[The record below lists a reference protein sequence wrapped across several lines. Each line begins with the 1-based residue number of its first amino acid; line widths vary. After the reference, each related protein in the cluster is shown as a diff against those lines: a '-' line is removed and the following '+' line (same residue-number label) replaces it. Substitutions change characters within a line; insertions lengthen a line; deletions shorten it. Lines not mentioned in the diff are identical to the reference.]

1 MTFKE
6 FLPIFAELEAAFGA
20 QNEVRRD
27 VYFKDFQGVDAAT
40 YRQAADVCRR
50 TCRFFPTIAEL
61 TASLPGAHTAKESA
75 KLAWLAACDAA
86 TDGPFSDYDPVN
98 GTFPT
103 GEDLDD
109 AAFRAV
115 GGVSGLCNLQA
126 IANNPTA
133 LSFAERDFCD
143 RYDAVAATMTDA
155 THMLNAGT
163 ERRQIPAAS
172 HEPRQIGD
180 ITARMFD
187 ERPRSQSTVHYDRS
201 IEPGTIPEPKAARI
215 PEGSQIVYPETTQH
229 DDSADPWGGVR
240 NILRKRM
247 HPLIFQLVMSH
258 LQFDGVNE
266 SRRRFMLKVDPV
278 TWQTLTSGGD
288 ERRSYRADIERAVA
302 EWTGTTTWTV
312 DWALVV
318 GDA

>member
-1 MTFKE
+1 VKFDE
-6 FLPIFAELEAAFGA
+6 FVPVFAQLEAVFGDQSEA
-20 QNEVRRD
+20 KALM
-27 VYFKDFQGVDAAT
+27 YFDTCKPHSAEAVKNAIATIITTADKFPLPKDILAH
-40 YRQAADVCRR
+40 
-50 TCRFFPTIAEL
+50 
-61 TASLPGAHTAKESA
+61 LPGAATGKNAA

-86 TDGPFSDYDPVN
+86 IGGPFSEYDPVN

-103 GEDLDD
+103 GDDLDD

-115 GGVSGLCNLQA
+115 GGVAGLCNLQA

-180 ITARMFD
+180 ITSRMFD
-187 ERPRSQSTVHYDRS
+187 GRPRAVSTVHYDRS
-201 IEPGTIPEPKAARI
+201 IEPGTIPEPKAARN
-215 PEGSQIVYPETTQH
+215 PEGSQILYPETTQH

-247 HPLIFQLVMSH
+247 HPLVFQLVMSH

-312 DWALVV
+312 DWALMVNP
-318 GDA
+318 